1 MVEGPTSADERF
13 GGEPS
18 TVLGPVDGDGRL
30 LAYQWASQTS
40 GSASSAMWILLLPYM
55 LVNVAGWALPPASDR
70 RHRLSVAAV
79 RIAGLLLTLLFALVI
94 ANGVIGVG
102 AYQVVRTAMSWDL
115 ALTLGVAV
123 SATVIA
129 ALWLATTRADRARND
144 RPYLRNPHIAVA
156 LWGVWATAVTAASE
170 AGGGANPIGTM
181 WLLPAALAILVAA
194 ASLWHGLEDVT
205 RIFGRVAIVSSFALL
220 ASVVTRPL
228 GSIESLPATLETL
241 GGPLRGAILA
251 YGVAAIGATALAWS
265 STHRDAGPAVG
276 TLMALAGATG
286 AAVGAGA
293 VVVSGAV
300 FGVTPSEATGALA
313 EAFFVGTVCVITMVL
328 IHGWTHLEPAD
339 QPRRRI
345 FLTLVSVRDDSR
357 PILLSVPAI
366 TLVMGALAIGGLHE
380 TLPWLGALASAAA
393 LSIAAALTW
402 RLGYRAVSAGV
413 VVMGLGVAAPV
424 VTGIL
429 PFQVMAVAFTFV
441 LPFMA
446 VFMRILA
453 ALRDADRR
461 RMLAIPWDVG
471 SFFSR
476 RFHPFAPPTYRDVV
490 ERDLKMVLSQLRG
503 SGNQLVV
510 SAHSQ
515 GSIIAISA
523 LHSLPV
529 DDTALLTHGSPL
541 ASLYMRFFPISFP
554 PEATSTVA
562 ARPWVNLW
570 RPTDPI
576 GGPVLAADDRRIE
589 DPHLRVHGGYW
600 FSDEPAYSKAV
611 NDLMAESRR

>member
-1 MVEGPTSADERF
+1 MVEGPTTADERF
-13 GGEPS
+13 SGEPS
-18 TVLGPVDGDGRL
+18 TVLGAIDGDGRL
-30 LAYQWASQTS
+30 LAYRWASQTS
-40 GSASSAMWILLLPYM
+40 GSASSAMWVLLLPYM
-55 LVNVAGWALPPASDR
+55 FVNLAGWALPPASDR

-79 RIAGLLLTLLFALVI
+79 RIAGLLLTLVFAIVT

-102 AYQVVRTAMSWDL
+102 AYQVVRPAVSWDL

-123 SATVIA
+123 SAGVIA
-129 ALWLATTRADRARND
+129 VLWLATTRADRARND

-220 ASVVTRPL
+220 ASVVARPL
-228 GSIESLPATLETL
+228 GSSELLPATLETI

-251 YGVAAIGATALAWS
+251 YGVAAIVVTSLAWS
-265 STHRDAGPAVG
+265 TTHRDAGPAVG

-300 FGVTPSEATGALA
+300 FGVTPSDATGALA
-313 EAFFVGTVCVITMVL
+313 EAFFVGTMSVVTMVL

-339 QPRRRI
+339 EPRRRI
-345 FLTLVSVRDDSR
+345 FLTMVSVRDDLR
-357 PILLSVPAI
+357 PVLLAVPTI
-366 TLVMGALAIGGLHE
+366 TLVIGALALGGLDE

-393 LSIAAALTW
+393 LSVGVGLTW
-402 RLGYRAVSAGV
+402 RLGYRKVAAGIAIV
-413 VVMGLGVAAPV
+413 GLGIATAVVMGVF
-424 VTGIL
+424 
-429 PFQVMAVAFTFV
+429 PFRVMAVAFTFV
-441 LPFMA
+441 LPFVA
-446 VFMRILA
+446 VFTRIVA
-453 ALRDADRR
+453 AIRDADRR

-490 ERDLKMVLSQLRG
+490 ERDLGMVLSQLRG
-503 SGNQLVV
+503 SGNRVVV

-515 GSIIAISA
+515 GSIIAVSA
-523 LHSLPV
+523 LHSLPL
-529 DDTALLTHGSPL
+529 DDTTLLTHGSPL
-541 ASLYMRFFPISFP
+541 ASLYMRFFPVSFS
-554 PEATSTVA
+554 PEATSTIA
-562 ARPWVNLW
+562 SRPWINLW

-576 GGPVLAADDRRIE
+576 GGAVVAADDRRIE
-589 DPHLRVHGGYW
+589 DPRLRVHGGYW
-600 FSDEPAYSKAV
+600 FSDEPAYSKAI
-611 NDLMAESRR
+611 NDLTKDSRT

>member
-1 MVEGPTSADERF
+1 MVEGPSSADERF
-13 GGEPS
+13 DAEPS
-18 TVLGPVDGDGRL
+18 TVLRPVGGDGRL
-30 LAYQWASQTS
+30 LAYRWASQTS

-55 LVNVAGWALPPASDR
+55 FVNVAGWALPPTSDR

-79 RIAGLLLTLLFALVI
+79 RIAGLLLTLVFALVT

-102 AYQVVRTAMSWDL
+102 AYQVLRPATGWDL
-115 ALTLGVAV
+115 ALTLGVTV
-123 SATVIA
+123 SATIIA
-129 ALWLATTRADRARND
+129 ILWLATTRADRARND

-181 WLLPAALAILVAA
+181 WLLPAALAVLVAA

-228 GSIESLPATLETL
+228 GPSESLPTTLETL
-241 GGPLRGAILA
+241 GGPLRGAVMA
-251 YGVAAIGATALAWS
+251 YGVAAMVVTALAWS

-300 FGVTPSEATGALA
+300 FGVSPSAATGALA
-313 EAFFVGTVCVITMVL
+313 EAFFVGTMCVITMVL

-339 QPRRRI
+339 QASRRI
-345 FLTLVSVRDDSR
+345 FLTLVSVRDDLR

-366 TLVMGALAIGGLHE
+366 TLVMGVLAVGGLEE

-393 LSIAAALTW
+393 LSVAAALTW
-402 RLGYRAVSAGV
+402 RLSYRAASVAVAVLG
-413 VVMGLGVAAPV
+413 MGIAAAV
-424 VTGIL
+424 VTGIF
-429 PFQVMAVAFTFV
+429 PFRVMAVAFTFV
-441 LPFMA
+441 LPFVA
-446 VFMRILA
+446 VFTRLIA
-453 ALRDADRR
+453 AIRDADRR

-503 SGNQLVV
+503 YGDQIVV

-541 ASLYMRFFPISFP
+541 ASLYMRFFPVSFP
-554 PEATSTVA
+554 PEANSTVA
-562 ARPWVNLW
+562 SRPWINLW

-576 GGPVLAADDRRIE
+576 GGAVLAADDRRIE

-600 FSDEPAYSKAV
+600 FSDEPAYGKAV
-611 NDLMAESRR
+611 SDLMTESQR